1 MSLVTKIR
9 NSNIFLPKLTC
20 CSHSVKT
27 ISNIKNKL
35 TPRQLYMFR
44 KTTFNHFLDIR
55 LMFSGSLC
63 DYVFLREFEDDR
75 CDVINFNLLRR
86 CLSDKKILALL
97 RGWGWGIGQDMLL
110 SLNRIKALR
119 LRRLYLAG
127 RANMNGSKLDKD
139 YQNLQFEGYKPTVKI
154 SLLYFIELAVMGI
167 ERRQYIELDHV
178 GPHR

>member
-1 MSLVTKIR
+1 MPLVTKIR

-20 CSHSVKT
+20 SHSAKT

-44 KTTFNHFLDIR
+44 KTPFNHFLDIR
-55 LMFSGSLC
+55 LMISGSLC
-63 DYVFLREFEDDR
+63 HYILLREFEDDR
-75 CDVINFNLLRR
+75 CDIINFKLLRR

-119 LRRLYLAG
+119 LRRLYLVG
-127 RANMNGSKLDKD
+127 RANMNGSKLGKD
-139 YQNLQFEGYKPTVKI
+139 YQNLQFESYKPTVWTI
-154 SLLYFIELAVMGI
+154 FVLLKLFLSRMN
-167 ERRQYIELDHV
+167 
-178 GPHR
+178 